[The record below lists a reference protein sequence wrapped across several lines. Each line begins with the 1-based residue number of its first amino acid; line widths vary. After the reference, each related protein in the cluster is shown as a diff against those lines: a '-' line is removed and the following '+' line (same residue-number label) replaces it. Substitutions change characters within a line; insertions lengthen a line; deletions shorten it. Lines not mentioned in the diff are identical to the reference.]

1 MEPLTDQEQA
11 ILDGLF
17 AKAALP
23 GYDVALDTTAEERR
37 VAAKHLVL
45 CLQELGRHG
54 VRAQLVVGRPA
65 GEGSVP

>member
-1 MEPLTDQEQA
+1 MEPLNEQEQA

-23 GYDVALDTTAEERR
+23 GYDAALDTTAEERR

-45 CLQELGRHG
+45 CLQELERLG
-54 VRAQLVVGRPA
+54 VRAKLIVNLPQA
-65 GEGSVP
+65 EGEGA